1 MKVNVKPRRNP
12 GFMKLML
19 SVLAFSFFS
28 AVQAQTV
35 SGTVSDE
42 NGKSLPGVSVTVKG
56 TTNGA
61 TTDAAGKY
69 SVPASATATLVF
81 SYIGYTTTEIAV
93 SGRKSLHGLQKSV
106 DGKFFILPFMRNHVF
121 ECTKKLF

>member
-56 TTNGA
+56 TTGGT
-61 TTDAAGKY
+61 TTDAAGNY

-93 SGRKSLHGLQKSV
+93 SGRTVVNVSMIV
-106 DGKFFILPFMRNHVF
+106 DSRSMSEVVVTALG
-121 ECTKKLF
+121 